1 MKRRTQYLLVV
12 VLAAALINLP
22 LLHGAWTDARIDRDG
37 VVVDA
42 VVVDHRTADGQHL
55 LSFRFPRDI
64 DAEQRAWSADV
75 DGATFERAVDRGE
88 ITVRVLED
96 DPAAYRVDGQSGSR
110 ALLVITLLADL
121 LLAAAAL
128 LLWRSGG
135 PRRPQ
140 LRALAVGDVERCPP
154 GVALDR
160 IEGETYLVRGE
171 VAEVGPDRVVLELG
185 DRSVLVLLDGHRNPV
200 GHQQAAQVQARLV

>member
-75 DGATFERAVDRGE
+75 DAATFERAVDRGE
-88 ITVRVLED
+88 IAVRVLED

-135 PRRPQ
+135 RRRPQ